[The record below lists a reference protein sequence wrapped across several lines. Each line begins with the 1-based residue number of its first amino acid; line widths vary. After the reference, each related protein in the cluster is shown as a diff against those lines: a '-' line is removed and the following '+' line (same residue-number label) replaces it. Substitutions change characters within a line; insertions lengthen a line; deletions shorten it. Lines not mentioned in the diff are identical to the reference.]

1 MRQRLAT
8 YFNVHLVSDSTGET
22 LAGVMRATCAQF
34 DNIMPI
40 EHSYFLVRSVRQL
53 ERVLEEIAG
62 APGVV
67 MFTLSNLEHRAI
79 LEEHCAKV
87 GMPCVAVLDP
97 VLDIT
102 SRYLGQELNHRVGAA
117 RKLNAEY
124 FKRIDAL
131 DFAMDHDDGQQVV
144 ELSTSDVILV
154 GVSRTSKTPTSVYL
168 AHRGVKAANVPL
180 VPNVPLP
187 PELFAKD
194 HPLVVGLTISADRLV
209 HIRRNRL
216 VAMKETRAGDYTE
229 EEAVRREVMDAQRLF
244 EREGWPTID
253 VSRRSIEER
262 AAAVLNLLAEHRGV

>member
-1 MRQRLAT
+1 MHERLAT

-34 DNIMPI
+34 DNILPV

-53 ERVLEEIAG
+53 ERVIREIEA

-67 MFTLSNLEHRAI
+67 MFTLSNLEHRAL
-79 LEEHCAKV
+79 LEQRCKEM

-97 VLDIT
+97 VLDVT

-144 ELSTSDVILV
+144 ELAEADVILV
-154 GVSRTSKTPTSVYL
+154 GVSRTSKTPTSV
-168 AHRGVKAANVPL
+168 
-180 VPNVPLP
+180 
-187 PELFAKD
+187 
-194 HPLVVGLTISADRLV
+194 
-209 HIRRNRL
+209 
-216 VAMKETRAGDYTE
+216 
-229 EEAVRREVMDAQRLF
+229 
-244 EREGWPTID
+244 
-253 VSRRSIEER
+253 
-262 AAAVLNLLAEHRGV
+262 